1 MLPRVK
7 MHKLEARERARSF
20 DEVAL
25 GLTAEEASREAGRCL
40 NCRQAPCVS
49 GCPVEVDIPAFL
61 QLVAA
66 GDFQAAAQKVKEKN
80 ALPAICG
87 RVCPQ
92 EEQCEG
98 QCTLRRTPVGAVGIG
113 ALERFVADH
122 ENGDSGGRELP
133 SPTGKRVAVVGSGPS
148 GLTAAADLARLG
160 HQVVIMEI
168 LHAPGGVLRY
178 GIPEFRLPKRIVE
191 HEVDYVK
198 RLGVELRTNVVV
210 GQTFTLDELR
220 EQYDAVYI
228 ATGAGL
234 PHFMHIPGENLNGVY
249 SANEFLTRVNLMKA
263 YQFPE
268 YLTPVATG
276 RRVAVVGGGNTAM
289 DSARTALRLG
299 AEEVFLVYRRSMD
312 ELPARAEEI
321 ENAVEEGVEPH
332 LLAVPV
338 EVLEGRPGWV
348 GGLRCR
354 RTELTEPDASGRR
367 RPVEVPGS
375 EHDLD
380 VDTVIVATGQG
391 PNPLLVRSASGLGL
405 NRHGCI
411 VADPETGATCL
422 PGVYAGGDIVSGGA
436 TVIAAMGAARRSA
449 RAIHEYLTAD
459 K

>member
-7 MHKLEARERARSF
+7 MRKLEARERARSF

-25 GLTAEEASREAGRCL
+25 GLTPEEASREAERCL

-66 GDFQAAAQKVKEKN
+66 GDYQAAAQKVKEKN

-98 QCTLRRTPVGAVGIG
+98 KCTLKRTPAGAVGIG

-122 ENGDSGGRELP
+122 EGEDAGGRELP
-133 SPTGKRVAVVGSGPS
+133 PSTGKCVAVVGSGPS

-178 GIPEFRLPKRIVE
+178 GIPEFRLPKRIVD

-210 GQTFTLDELR
+210 GQTYTLDELR

-249 SANEFLTRVNLMKA
+249 SANEYLTRVNLMKA

-268 YLTPVATG
+268 CLTPVATG

-299 AEEVFLVYRRSMD
+299 AEKVYLVYRRSMD

-367 RPVEVPGS
+367 RPVEVSGS
-375 EHDLD
+375 EHDLE

-391 PNPLLVRSASGLGL
+391 PNPLLVRSASGLES

-411 VADPETGATCL
+411 VADPETGATVL

-449 RAIHEYLTAD
+449 RAIHEYLIT
-459 K
+459 KN